1 MGENKKVINATS
13 IKVNNIKFKSRIEAS
28 IYKYLLDNGY
38 NPLYEPDTFV
48 IFSGF
53 YPTPYIID
61 GIVKKT
67 KCKDITYT
75 PDFKI
80 NIDNKTVYIE
90 VKGFSNDVYPYK
102 RKLFLSYIKS
112 FSDIYFVEVHS
123 KKGLLT
129 SLKMIED
136 GKIT

>member
-1 MGENKKVINATS
+1 MVENRKVINATS
-13 IKVNNIKFKSRIEAS
+13 TKINNIKFKSRIEAS

-38 NPLYEPDTFV
+38 NPLYEPDTFI

-53 YPTPYIID
+53 YPAPYIID
-61 GIVKKT
+61 GIIKKT

-80 NIDNKTVYIE
+80 NIGNKTIYIE

-102 RKLFLSYIKS
+102 RKLFLSYIKNL
-112 FSDIYFVEVHS
+112 DGIYFIEVHS
-123 KKGLLT
+123 KKGLLA